1 MIKKLPSA
9 FENKIKKIK
18 RSLDNIER
26 ELRNWR
32 YANDYMPT
40 VLEDAG
46 IDSAQDNFEYAL
58 ECLKDEILSYE
69 NPDDLLS
76 LNEEAYEKDEREK
89 LTYGEYWYEFYG
101 RQKIFNGKVRQKK
114 KERWCNYI
122 CSSRSFAFIC
132 DDSFLGGVKWMI

>member
-89 LTYGEYWYEFYG
+89 LTYGEY
-101 RQKIFNGKVRQKK
+101 
-114 KERWCNYI
+114 
-122 CSSRSFAFIC
+122 
-132 DDSFLGGVKWMI
+132 